1 MQHVTEATEATTTTG
16 HRTVNWFKTGKG
28 VLQGSILPPYL
39 LNLYAEYI
47 MQHALWMNT
56 KQESR
61 LPGEISTTSQL

>member
-47 MQHALWMNT
+47 T
-56 KQESR
+56 
-61 LPGEISTTSQL
+61 